1 MANEVDYKKLLDS
14 GCSIEYMDISL
25 CDLKNYVPWYKRQ
38 NKSVYQV
45 HSNKF
50 TEVYHNI
57 DAAVKKF
64 IELKEAKNK

>member
-1 MANEVDYKKLLDS
+1 MDEVNYKKLLED

-50 TEVYHNI
+50 TEVYNHI
-57 DAAVKKF
+57 DPAIEKF
-64 IELKEAKNK
+64 IELKTAKAKK